1 MGNTYTKYG
10 VLKLD
15 SLEVSN
21 ASTAEIDV
29 NQVLTG
35 NPENHDLVDITGA
48 IRLSAD
54 NKIPRAKFLDEN
66 GNAIGAH
73 YAVSTGAVPSLTEVS
88 GTTSNTEIKLVHDT
102 GVTGAL
108 GNNSV
113 SIGTLFDGEF
123 FNFKMSLMGNR
134 NSSAPISRA
143 SGWWVSSYNVRDGYY
158 NMGLG
163 CFYLYENKKPFSV
176 QFGVYDGSTNTSA
189 YLTSYAMLGNRND

>member
-15 SLEVSN
+15 SVEVNN
-21 ASTAEIDV
+21 ASVVEIDV
-29 NQVLTG
+29 NQILTG

-48 IRLSAD
+48 LRLSAD
-54 NKIPRAKFLDEN
+54 DKMPKAKFLDEN

-73 YAVSTGAVPSLTEVS
+73 YSVTERAVSSVTEVS
-88 GTTSNTEIKLVHDT
+88 GTTSNTEIKLLHA
-102 GVTGAL
+102 GVAGAL
-108 GNNSV
+108 GNAGL

-143 SGWWVSSYNVRDGYY
+143 AGWWISSHTVRDGYY
-158 NMGLG
+158 GSALG
-163 CFYLYENKKPFSV
+163 CFYLYEDKKPFSI
-176 QFGVYDGSTNTSA
+176 QFGVYDGSTNISA
-189 YLTSYAMLGNRND
+189 YLTSYAMLGNRSD